1 MYKIS
6 VIIPVYNVEK
16 YLSQCLES
24 VIHQTYKNLEII
36 IVNDGSKDG
45 SIDICNEYIKKDKRI
60 KYVYQKNMG
69 LSAARNTGIKNA
81 TGDYIH
87 FIDSDDFIPLNYYEK
102 MVNAI
107 GSTDADI
114 VCGGFYFEK
123 HPSES
128 VRFSNSYIFT
138 NLHDKI
144 EKTYAFKYKYVWRY
158 LIKTSFVKKQ
168 KLSFMVGYYME
179 DVMFTI
185 PAFTNAN
192 KIVTCPSVQYF
203 YRYNG
208 KSILNLKNRKKNKK
222 LHHDNKYMNNLA
234 KNYAKEHGFSLE
246 SIVLNRKLYKLF
258 DLIPFLRKSTY
269 VNKKTYSFFGI
280 KLFGER

>member
-6 VIIPVYNVEK
+6 VIVPMYNVEN
-16 YLSQCLES
+16 YISQCLENI
-24 VIHQTYKNLEII
+24 IHQTYKNLEII
-36 IVNDGSKDG
+36 IVNDGSKDK
-45 SIDICNEYIKKDKRI
+45 SLDICNEYIKKDKRI
-60 KYVYQKNMG
+60 KYIYQKNMG

-87 FIDSDDFIPLNYYEK
+87 FVDSDDFIPLDYYEK
-102 MVNAI
+102 MIDAL
-107 GSTDADI
+107 GDTDADI

-128 VRFSNSYIFT
+128 VKFSKRYIFT
-138 NLHDKI
+138 NIHDKI

-158 LIKTSFVKKQ
+158 LIKTSFIKKQ

-192 KIVTCPSVQYF
+192 KIVLCPSVQYF
-203 YRYNG
+203 YRNNS
-208 KSILNLKNRKKNKK
+208 KSILNWKNRKKNIKLRHDDKYMKK
-222 LHHDNKYMNNLA
+222 LSEE
-234 KNYAKEHGFSLE
+234 YASEHGFSLK
-246 SIVLNRKLYKLF
+246 SIVLNRRLYKLF
-258 DLIPFLRKSTY
+258 DLIPILRKSTF

-280 KLFGER
+280 KLLGER